1 MADPQSSVS
10 VLIVDDQAPFRMAAA
25 AVVNATPGFQVVG
38 EAASGEEAVETAA
51 RLHPDVVLMDINMEE
66 MNGIDATREIVHA
79 QPGTVVMLLSTYQR
93 RDLPAE
99 ALAVGAAAYVVKQ
112 DFGPDVLLQVWESR
126 PGGAG

>member
-1 MADPQSSVS
+1 MADTSPPVS

-25 AVVNATPGFQVVG
+25 AVVNATPGFRVVG

-51 RLHPDVVLMDINMEE
+51 RLHPDLVLMDINMDE

-93 RDLPAE
+93 RDVPTE
-99 ALAVGAAAYVVKQ
+99 ALEVGAAAYVDKQ
-112 DFGPDVLLQVWESR
+112 DFGPDVLREVWEGR
-126 PGGAG
+126 GG